1 MGGIT
6 VMNMNEGIVHRYT
19 VEEVAKAWNRGK

>member
-6 VMNMNEGIVHRYT
+6 VMNMNESIVYRYT
-19 VEEVAKAWNRGK
+19 VEEVAKAWNRRK